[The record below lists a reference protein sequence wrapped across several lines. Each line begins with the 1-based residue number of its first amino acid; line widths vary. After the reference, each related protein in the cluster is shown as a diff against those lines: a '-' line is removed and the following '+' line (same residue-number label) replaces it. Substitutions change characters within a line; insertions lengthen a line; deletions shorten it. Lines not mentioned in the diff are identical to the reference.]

1 MIMQKYK
8 ISPFLILFHFREKS
22 ASRLLGLIFLD
33 AYNYNYIQ
41 LLIFHPVFL
50 HPFKKTEEKET
61 ETKLVW
67 FEKGNAEIQS
77 RITLHSRKQFEII
90 LLADDADFS
99 SLFFPPPRSI
109 SVHAASLH
117 FPAGFSAAKSRGFP
131 KLPYSRECTRVS
143 LPLSLPLSLSHRR
156 RNNEKGTTY
165 HLSPSPYHPCSS
177 IRRAIRARKA
187 RVHRER
193 RTYLKYFRTCAVKE
207 NKNE

>member
-1 MIMQKYK
+1 M
-8 ISPFLILFHFREKS
+8 F
-22 ASRLLGLIFLD
+22 
-33 AYNYNYIQ
+33 
-41 LLIFHPVFL
+41 
-50 HPFKKTEEKET
+50 HPFKIQENGRKRKRKQTRMIR
-61 ETKLVW
+61 TK
-67 FEKGNAEIQS
+67 KDAEIQS

-90 LLADDADFS
+90 LLADDAE
-99 SLFFPPPRSI
+99 FFPLPPRSI

-143 LPLSLPLSLSHRR
+143 LSLSLSHR

-165 HLSPSPYHPCSS
+165 PPLSLPRSS

-193 RTYLKYFRTCAVKE
+193 RTCP
-207 NKNE
+207 